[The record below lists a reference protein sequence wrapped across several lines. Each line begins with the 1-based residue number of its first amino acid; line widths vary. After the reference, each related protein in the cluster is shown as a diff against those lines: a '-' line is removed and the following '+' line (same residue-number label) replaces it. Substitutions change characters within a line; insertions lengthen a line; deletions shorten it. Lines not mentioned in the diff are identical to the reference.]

1 MHPLRD
7 FAHLWSILGANW
19 GRFAFWNSPGFA
31 CVRCCSFP
39 LPRVI
44 QWWGVGER
52 PVNVR
57 LIIRQKEPAPVGSGL
72 VSFIPPLTG
81 TNRMNG
87 IEVERDLRARWVLA
101 HVAKPARRSGSTT
114 KLRSN
119 A

>member
-1 MHPLRD
+1 MVH
-7 FAHLWSILGANW
+7 FGGELGAI
-19 GRFAFWNSPGFA
+19 RLLEFA
-31 CVRCCSFP
+31 RIRLCSLLFVSATP
-39 LPRVI
+39 SDPV
-44 QWWGVGER
+44 VGCGCER